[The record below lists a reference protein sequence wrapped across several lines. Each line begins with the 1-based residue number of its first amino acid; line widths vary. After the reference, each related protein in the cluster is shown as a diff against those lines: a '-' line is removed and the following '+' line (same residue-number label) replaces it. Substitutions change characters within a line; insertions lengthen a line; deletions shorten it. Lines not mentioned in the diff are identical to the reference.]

1 MFDATVQ
8 RHLPLRKGW
17 PARIRS
23 STVQAISLA
32 NFSLTFARGVAAN
45 SIDRRMR
52 LQAEVDRLRQEVA
65 LLPAIRKRGN
75 LAFGAEDAIE
85 GGGVV
90 PRGGRRGPAAR
101 AQRADDRELAT
112 QRRRETRGFRTRAK
126 GSFSWYQR
134 KALISSRTS
143 MPGKSATSSST
154 KAPSRP
160 GLKG

>member
-90 PRGGRRGPAAR
+90 PRGGRRGPAAEISVVTIVR
-101 AQRADDRELAT
+101 WRPSDAAQLGRSGLASGV
-112 QRRRETRGFRTRAK
+112 R
-126 GSFSWYQR
+126 
-134 KALISSRTS
+134 SRSTS
-143 MPGKSATSSST
+143 G
-154 KAPSRP
+154 RP
-160 GLKG
+160 